1 MRCAAAIG
9 MRRTRLLL
17 NVWSL
22 GAASRIWALQAVAFS
37 KGAQGTGSQRDDAVA
52 GTGTGLLRAGFGNLR
67 LDFSSRTPRFTGY
80 AVSALGAGAV
90 FHALDLVARG
100 LQAGN
105 IPVANFSQALS
116 FLAWVT
122 ALAGLVMIVRL
133 RVAVIGALVAPSVL
147 IALGASEAMQGGAGG
162 LPHALRSVWLPVHVT
177 LAFAGEAL
185 LVLAATVSLV
195 YLFQESRL
203 KAHRPLLAGPG
214 GMPSLEKLDRIN
226 YRLLGWG
233 FAPHPCDTQW
243 SVVGRTHLGPVLVV
257 GAARDMVVDHL
268 AALCRAA
275 GVASDRGM
283 ARAARGDLDYV
294 VFAVLVGPSSG

>member
-1 MRCAAAIG
+1 MSIWLAPALVCYA
-9 MRRTRLLL
+9 L
-17 NVWSL
+17 
-22 GAASRIWALQAVAFS
+22 ASGIFA
-37 KGAQGTGSQRDDAVA
+37 
-52 GTGTGLLRAGFGNLR
+52 
-67 LDFSSRTPRFTGY
+67 LDFSSRMPRFTGY
-80 AVSALGAGAV
+80 AVSVLGAGAI

-133 RVAVIGALVAPSVL
+133 RVAVIGALVAPSAL
-147 IALGASEAMQGGAGG
+147 IALGASEAMQGGAGA
-162 LPHALRSVWLPVHVT
+162 LPHALRSLWLPVHVT
-177 LAFAGEAL
+177 LAVAGEAL
-185 LVLAATVSLV
+185 FVLAATVSLV

-233 FAPHPCDTQW
+233 FLLLTLAILSGALWAEHTWGRFW
-243 SVVGRTHLGPVLVV
+243 SWEPRELWSLITWLLY
-257 GAARDMVVDHL
+257 
-268 AALCRAA
+268 AALLESRLTVGWRGRRAA
-275 GVASDRGM
+275 T
-283 ARAARGDLDYV
+283 LTIV
-294 VFAVLVGPSSG
+294 VFAVLVGSFVGVSLIHPGKHGGSFG

>member
-1 MRCAAAIG
+1 MTIWLAPALVCYA
-9 MRRTRLLL
+9 L
-17 NVWSL
+17 
-22 GAASRIWALQAVAFS
+22 ASGIFAV
-37 KGAQGTGSQRDDAVA
+37 
-52 GTGTGLLRAGFGNLR
+52 
-67 LDFSSRTPRFTGY
+67 DFSSRMPRFTAY
-80 AVSALGAGAV
+80 AVSALGAGAI

-147 IALGASEAMQGGAGG
+147 IALGASEAMQGGAGA
-162 LPHALRSVWLPVHVT
+162 LPRALRSVWLPVHVT

-185 LVLAATVSLV
+185 FVLAATVSLV

-233 FAPHPCDTQW
+233 FLLLTLAILSGALWAEHTWGRFW
-243 SVVGRTHLGPVLVV
+243 SWEPRELWSLITWLLY
-257 GAARDMVVDHL
+257 
-268 AALCRAA
+268 AALLESRLTVGWRGRRAA
-275 GVASDRGM
+275 T
-283 ARAARGDLDYV
+283 LTIV
-294 VFAVLVGPSSG
+294 VFAVLVGSFVGVSLIHPGKHGGSFG